1 MILGQL
7 HERSH
12 VGLRS
17 AKMETVS
24 EVLQLPVIIE
34 GSRPLSAESQFLQ
47 KRDFLLGR
55 IPAEGRI
62 LMEVFE
68 LRLFIERLFGF
79 PFHKRNLLR
88 GSRIQSGVCDNVLVK
103 SREVDASCLNER
115 SRGRD

>member
-1 MILGQL
+1 MAFQSRCPQL
-7 HERSH
+7 HKRSH

-62 LMEVFE
+62 LKEVFE
-68 LRLFIERLFGF
+68 PRLIIERLCGF
-79 PFHKRNLLR
+79 PFNKPEFLL
-88 GSRIQSGVCDNVLVK
+88 GSRSQSAV
-103 SREVDASCLNER
+103 
-115 SRGRD
+115 